1 MTPLVM
7 VISSPSG
14 GGKSSIARRVLA
26 ERTDVG
32 YSVSATTRTARPGE
46 RDGEA
51 YYFLAVEEFERRADA
66 NDFLE
71 HATYNG
77 FRYGTLASEVR
88 RVIQGG
94 QHVLLDIEIEG
105 ARQVRQRFPD
115 AVLVFVVPPSGAVLV
130 ERLRA
135 RGTEAEPVI
144 AGRMERALTEL
155 SAALEYDFIV
165 VNEDLE
171 EAVRIV
177 NAILDAEARRTS
189 RQRDAA
195 FLIDR
200 IRHELS
206 VELSRSTG
214 ST

>member
-14 GGKSSIARRVLA
+14 GGKSSITRRVLA
-26 ERTDVG
+26 ERKDVG
-32 YSVSATTRTARPGE
+32 YSVSATTRSPRPGE
-46 RDGEA
+46 QHGEA
-51 YYFLAVEEFERRADA
+51 YYFLAHAEFEQRASSD
-66 NDFLE
+66 DFLE

-77 FRYGTLASEVR
+77 QRYGTLASEVR
-88 RVIQGG
+88 RVTQGG
-94 QHVLLDIEIEG
+94 KHVILDIELEG

-135 RGTEAEPVI
+135 RGTESEQVI

-155 SAALEYDFIV
+155 SAALEYDYIV

-171 EAVRIV
+171 EAVRVV
-177 NAILDAEARRTS
+177 NAILDAESRRTS
-189 RQRDAA
+189 RQRDMA
-195 FLIDR
+195 FLLDR
-200 IRHELS
+200 IRNEISAELT
-206 VELSRSTG
+206 RSTG
-214 ST
+214 MN